1 MNVFATTYINMQDAY
16 VVEALALGKW
26 NQIGYTGPGSNSSSG
41 SQTNV
46 FIYKEA
52 ASAPQWS
59 VTTRSKLND
68 CAANT
73 ANAWTLGAQLDTDA
87 TSKGQGNVKYYTGGN
102 ANCTGLTPSF
112 DKLVEGR
119 STAD

>member
-1 MNVFATTYINMQDAY
+1 MQDAY

-52 ASAPQWS
+52 VAAPQWS

-68 CAANT
+68 CDANEV
-73 ANAWTLGAQLDTDA
+73 WTLNAQYISSGDQ
-87 TSKGQGNVKYYTGGN
+87 QGNVGYLATGDDD
-102 ANCTGLTPSF
+102 CTALTPAW
-112 DKLVEGR
+112 DKLDDGR
-119 STAD
+119 SSS

>member
-1 MNVFATTYINMQDAY
+1 MMDAY
-16 VVEALALGKW
+16 VVEALALGTW
-26 NQIGYTGPGSNSSSG
+26 SQIGYTGPGSNSSSD
-41 SQTNV
+41 SQTNI

-52 ASAPQWS
+52 AAAPQWT

-68 CAANT
+68 CAANQ
-73 ANAWTLGAQLDTDA
+73 ANAWTLGAQLDNAAVTA
-87 TSKGQGNVKYYTGGN
+87 GQGNVKYYTGGN

-112 DKLVEGR
+112 AKLVEGR